1 MMGILLNPSNIEFE
15 EAVNAEIYIDKT
27 ELINYTNKVFRTP
40 QKYVCV
46 SRPRRFGKSMAANML
61 TAYYSKCCDSRELFK
76 PYKIAKSNSF
86 EKHLNK
92 YNVIHIN
99 MVQYLGE
106 AKSVEEMI
114 SFIEEDIIGDIT
126 EEMPDLKMPRRVNLI
141 NVINKAFVQ
150 FGVPFVFVIDE
161 WDCIFRKNKG
171 DSASQ
176 TIYLDFLRNLLKDQ
190 SYVALAYMTGILPI
204 KKYGEHSAIN
214 MFTEISMTDPREYA
228 EVTGFTE
235 TEVSELCK
243 KYNMSYEET
252 KRWYDGYNLRGVS
265 IYNPRSVIMSM
276 TGGYFNNY
284 WTSTETY
291 EALKEHIQRNFDSL
305 KEKVSSMIAGE
316 SVGVNTAK
324 FQNDM
329 TSLKSADDVLTLLVH
344 LGYLTFRATNETG
357 YGEVW
362 IPNSEVRQEFI
373 NSIEDGGWENLMKAI
388 NDSDKLLEATL
399 NGDTETVAALVE
411 RSHSENT
418 SILQYNDENSL
429 ACVISLAYYTAQNKY
444 IMHRELPTGKGFADI
459 SFIPR
464 KHIDLPAIIVELKY
478 NKSTG
483 AAIEQ
488 IKQKKYTEKIA
499 QYTGEILLVGI
510 NYDDDK
516 GHTCEIEKFI
526 KE

>member
-1 MMGILLNPSNIEFE
+1 MGVLLNPNNTDFE
-15 EAVNAEIYIDKT
+15 EATNAEIYVDKT
-27 ELINYTNKVFRTP
+27 ELIAYANKVIRTP
-40 QKYVCV
+40 QKYICV

-61 TAYYSKCCDSRELFK
+61 TAYYSKGCDSKKLFM
-76 PYKIAKSNSF
+76 PYKISKSDSF

-99 MVQYLGE
+99 MVEYIGE
-106 AKSVEEMI
+106 SRNIDEMI
-114 SFIEEDIIGDIT
+114 QFIEEDIIAEIT
-126 EEMPDLKMPRRVNLI
+126 DELPDLKMPRRVNLV
-141 NVINKAFVQ
+141 NVLNYAFAQ
-150 FGVPFVFVIDE
+150 YGIPFVFIIDE
-161 WDCIFRKNKG
+161 WDCIFRMRNT
-171 DSASQ
+171 DQDSQ
-176 TIYLDFLRNLLKDQ
+176 TMYLNFLRNLLKDK
-190 SYVALAYMTGILPI
+190 SYVALAYLTGILPI

-214 MFTEISMTDPREYA
+214 MFTEVSMTDPREYA
-228 EVTGFTE
+228 EVTGFIE
-235 TEVSELCK
+235 AEVSELCQ
-243 KYNMSYEET
+243 KYNMSYDDT

-265 IYNPRSVIMSM
+265 IYNPRSVVMSM

-291 EALKEHIQRNFDSL
+291 EALKVHIKRNFDGL
-305 KEKVSSMIAGE
+305 KDKVTKMIAGE

-329 TSLKSADDVLTLLVH
+329 TSLNSADDVLTLLVH

-373 NSIEDGGWENLMKAI
+373 NSVEDGGWENLMKAI

-399 NGDTETVAALVE
+399 NGETEIVAELVE
-411 RSHSENT
+411 RSHTENT

-429 ACVISLAYYTAQNKY
+429 ACVISLAYYTARNKY

-459 SFIPR
+459 VFIPR
-464 KHIDLPAIIVELKY
+464 KHIDLPAIVVELKH
-478 NKSTG
+478 NKTSG

-488 IKQKKYTEKIA
+488 IKQKKYTDKIA

-516 GHTCEIEKFI
+516 GHTCEIEKFV
-526 KE
+526 KV

>member
-1 MMGILLNPSNIEFE
+1 MGILLNPGNTDFSR
-15 EAVNAEIYIDKT
+15 AVNSKIYVDKS
-27 ELINYTNKVFRTP
+27 ELMGYTNSVVNTEQRFI
-40 QKYVCV
+40 CV

-61 TAYYSKCCDSRELFK
+61 TAYYSRGCDSREMFSS
-76 PYKIAKSNSF
+76 YKIAQADSF

-99 MVQYLGE
+99 MVQYLSE
-106 AKSVEEMI
+106 AKNVEEMLK
-114 SFIEEDIIGDIT
+114 FIEEDIIGDISDD
-126 EEMPDLKMPRRVNLI
+126 MPELKMPRRVTLT
-141 NVINKAFVQ
+141 NVLDKAFIQ
-150 FGVPFVFVIDE
+150 FGIPFVFIIDE
-161 WDCIFRKNKG
+161 WDCVFRKNKI
-171 DSASQ
+171 DTDSQ
-176 TIYLDFLRNLLKDQ
+176 TLYLDFLRNLLKDQ

-214 MFTEISMTDPREYA
+214 VFYEYSMTNAKPISEF
-228 EVTGFTE
+228 TGFTE
-235 TEVSELCK
+235 EEVKAICK
-243 KYNMSYEET
+243 EYSKDYDEM
-252 KRWYDGYNLRGVS
+252 KRWYDGYCLDGLS
-265 IYNPRSVIMSM
+265 IYNPKSVVESIMRNS
-276 TGGYFNNY
+276 YSNY

-291 EALKEHIQRNFDSL
+291 EALKEHIQRNFDGL
-305 KEKVSSMIAGE
+305 RDKVTKMIAGE
-316 SVGVNTAK
+316 CVCVNTAK

-329 TSLKSADDVLTLLVH
+329 TSLNSADDVLTLLVH

-357 YGEVW
+357 SGEVW

-388 NDSDKLLEATL
+388 KASDLLLEATL
-399 NGDTETVAALVE
+399 NGDADKVAEMVE
-411 RSHSENT
+411 QCHSENT

-429 ACVISLAYYTAQNKY
+429 ACVISIAYYTAQNKY

-459 SFIPR
+459 VFIPR
-464 KHIDLPAIIVELKY
+464 KNIDLPAIVVELKH
-478 NKSTG
+478 NKTSG

-488 IKQKKYTEKIA
+488 IKQKKYTDKIA

-516 GHTCEIEKFI
+516 GHTCEIERFV

>member
-1 MMGILLNPSNIEFE
+1 MGILLNPNNIDFKR
-15 EAVNAEIYIDKT
+15 AVNSEIYIDKS
-27 ELINYTNKVFRTP
+27 ELINYTNKVIDTEQRF
-40 QKYVCV
+40 VCV

-61 TAYYSKCCDSRELFK
+61 TAYYSKGCDSRELFK
-76 PYKIAKSNSF
+76 PYKIAKSDSF

-99 MVQYLGE
+99 MVEYIGE
-106 AKSVEEMI
+106 SKSIEEI
-114 SFIEEDIIGDIT
+114 IQFIEEDIIAEIT
-126 EEMPDLKMPRRVNLI
+126 DELPNFKMPRRINLL
-141 NVINKAFVQ
+141 NVLNYAFAQ
-150 FGVPFVFVIDE
+150 YGIPFVFVIDE
-161 WDCIFRKNKG
+161 WDCIFRMRNT
-171 DSASQ
+171 DQDSQ
-176 TIYLDFLRNLLKDQ
+176 TMYLNFLRNLLKDK

-214 MFTEISMTDPREYA
+214 IFYEFSMTNAKPISEF
-228 EVTGFTE
+228 TGFTE
-235 TEVSELCK
+235 DEVKDICE
-243 KYNMSYEET
+243 KYNKDFDEM
-252 KRWYDGYNLRGVS
+252 KRWYDGYCLDGLS
-265 IYNPRSVIMSM
+265 IYNPKSAVESVVRNAYS
-276 TGGYFNNY
+276 NY

-316 SVGVNTAK
+316 RVGVNTAK

-344 LGYLTFRATNETG
+344 LGYLTFKATNETG

-388 NDSDKLLEATL
+388 KDSDKLLEATL

-459 SFIPR
+459 AFIPR

-488 IKQKKYTEKIA
+488 IKQKKYTNKIS
-499 QYTGEILLVGI
+499 QYSGEILLVGI